1 MLISVLISAV
11 TSGAFGYWLGRR
23 RRKQDEVPEGQGDP
37 NRQRLQ
43 PHDEQALWMLQS
55 KAESDS
61 DDVVRMR
68 FVHINDVYIMDN
80 LPKLRKFLDDCS
92 MGLRRE
98 NLVVSIGGDLLSPYP
113 LSTLDK
119 GRGMVDVML
128 ESGVQYACFG
138 NHEADVG
145 LPALKKRVERWH
157 ERGGVW
163 INTNMPELWKE
174 LRLPS
179 YASVVGL
186 SKDGHHSRQVCLL
199 GVCTIDPGLYNAP
212 DDFGGAIYSA
222 KPCNEAALEKS
233 QSLMEAH
240 LEDDEA
246 QKVDAVV
253 ALTHQDL
260 DIDIELAKKACAVGI
275 YAVLGGHDHTE
286 YAAKH
291 NGCALLKAGMDA
303 KNAAV
308 MDFLWSTTEDTAP
321 SLDSFQLIPLSKFTG
336 SKAVFRSVQ
345 KHMQKLW
352 KMEQRKALVHLTVF
366 PEKTLMSS
374 KDIRK
379 KQTTLGSFL
388 CSALRDELEVDC
400 VLFDGGNI
408 RGDKDYEPNPEH
420 YLGSRWTFTL
430 ADLEQELP
438 WSSEMVIIVLRGQ
451 ELREALHYSRT
462 VKLGSGGF
470 LQADG
475 GVHVDPATQE
485 VKRVGNEPLDYSR
498 IYRVGVMHASL
509 AGMNGNPVF
518 EEWRKRHIMPQ
529 EDSGKPA
536 KELLKK
542 QFSRRMWDKMPEFHE
557 INVSQSGVLS
567 REEVRNAYVQTFTRC
582 CESVDAS
589 MDQLLAVADADETGE
604 ITSFNYE
611 AIFRLP
617 TWITLAHF
625 TKEQAISSKKS
636 SSEQTLMGSFLCD
649 ALRKELEVDCVL
661 FDGGNVR
668 GDRDYCPQPGHHRGS
683 KWAFTV
689 ADLRRELPWPSEMA
703 TVRMEGRQI
712 SEAVQASRA
721 KVSTPSRRLGSKAP
735 AVPNIAGI
743 SRSFDSSHQLAG
755 GFLQCDSGMQVRPD
769 NSVSR
774 IAGEPIDFKKRYT
787 VGVLYNAL
795 MGMNQNPV
803 FEKWRNEPGN
813 RIVGQRPHARELLT
827 RHFLRRLWKLTQN
840 KLNIKQD
847 EDISRDKLHAA
858 IQQVF
863 PRAGG
868 NMRRSLLRRLLS
880 TVVVEDGSGRGF
892 KSSGI
897 TYKEYQNTLSKVS
910 HEEVEGH
917 DYERECNDPEMHERY
932 NTGGSRQEEVP

>member
-1 MLISVLISAV
+1 
-11 TSGAFGYWLGRR
+11 
-23 RRKQDEVPEGQGDP
+23 
-37 NRQRLQ
+37 
-43 PHDEQALWMLQS
+43 
-55 KAESDS
+55 
-61 DDVVRMR
+61 
-68 FVHINDVYIMDN
+68 
-80 LPKLRKFLDDCS
+80 
-92 MGLRRE
+92 
-98 NLVVSIGGDLLSPYP
+98 
-113 LSTLDK
+113 
-119 GRGMVDVML
+119 
-128 ESGVQYACFG
+128 
-138 NHEADVG
+138 
-145 LPALKKRVERWH
+145 
-157 ERGGVW
+157 
-163 INTNMPELWKE
+163 
-174 LRLPS
+174 
-179 YASVVGL
+179 
-186 SKDGHHSRQVCLL
+186 
-199 GVCTIDPGLYNAP
+199 
-212 DDFGGAIYSA
+212 
-222 KPCNEAALEKS
+222 
-233 QSLMEAH
+233 
-240 LEDDEA
+240 
-246 QKVDAVV
+246 
-253 ALTHQDL
+253 
-260 DIDIELAKKACAVGI
+260 
-275 YAVLGGHDHTE
+275 
-286 YAAKH
+286 
-291 NGCALLKAGMDA
+291 
-303 KNAAV
+303 
-308 MDFLWSTTEDTAP
+308 
-321 SLDSFQLIPLSKFTG
+321 
-336 SKAVFRSVQ
+336 
-345 KHMQKLW
+345 
-352 KMEQRKALVHLTVF
+352 
-366 PEKTLMSS
+366 
-374 KDIRK
+374 
-379 KQTTLGSFL
+379 
-388 CSALRDELEVDC
+388 
-400 VLFDGGNI
+400 
-408 RGDKDYEPNPEH
+408 
-420 YLGSRWTFTL
+420 
-430 ADLEQELP
+430 
-438 WSSEMVIIVLRGQ
+438 
-451 ELREALHYSRT
+451 
-462 VKLGSGGF
+462 
-470 LQADG
+470 
-475 GVHVDPATQE
+475 
-485 VKRVGNEPLDYSR
+485 
-498 IYRVGVMHASL
+498 
-509 AGMNGNPVF
+509 
-518 EEWRKRHIMPQ
+518 
-529 EDSGKPA
+529 
-536 KELLKK
+536 
-542 QFSRRMWDKMPEFHE
+542 MPEFHE

-668 GDRDYCPQPGHHRGS
+668 GDRGYCPQPGHHRGS

-769 NSVSR
+769 NSVSQ

-813 RIVGQRPHARELLT
+813 RIVGQCPHARELLT